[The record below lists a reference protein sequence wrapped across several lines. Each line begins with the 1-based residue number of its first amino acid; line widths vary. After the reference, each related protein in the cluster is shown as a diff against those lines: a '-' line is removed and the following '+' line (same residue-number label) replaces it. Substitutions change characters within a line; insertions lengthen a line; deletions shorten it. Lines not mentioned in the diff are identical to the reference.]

1 MRTIFETVDHPPPE
15 ELVAF
20 KWLVS
25 EVYERFG
32 KDNIRIDEA
41 EKAPYSYAEPPMFV
55 RTTQGYKP
63 LDRQS
68 SLVRSL
74 SPNPPKDTDGRR
86 EESGRGVRELQGK

>member
-1 MRTIFETVDHPPPE
+1 MRTTFETVDHPPPE

-41 EKAPYSYAEPPMFV
+41 EKAPYSV
-55 RTTQGYKP
+55 RFGNQG
-63 LDRQS
+63 
-68 SLVRSL
+68 
-74 SPNPPKDTDGRR
+74 T
-86 EESGRGVRELQGK
+86 